1 MERLLKCPLC
11 KSGLFL
17 HQTEIKD
24 FAVSKENFML
34 CRCSGCNLTFT
45 NPRPK
50 EDKIKPYYDFP
61 EYYSHEDKA
70 KNIIQFVY
78 QKIRNYA
85 VGQKV
90 KLFESLI
97 PKGRILDYG
106 CGTGDVLK
114 ALQDKDW
121 KITGIEPNEK
131 ARKIA
136 NSKTNKQ
143 VFKNIEE
150 IENQKKYDIISLFHV
165 LEHIHE
171 LRKTTKALLSNLKKS
186 GYLVI
191 AVPNNQSWDALHY
204 KQNWAAW
211 DVPRHLYHFD
221 QTSIEKFAEI
231 FELEIMDIKPM
242 LFDSF
247 YVSMLSEKYQ
257 HPKQW
262 ILITYMKA
270 ILNGLKSNKFG
281 NEIPGRHSSNIYILK
296 KKREDI

>member
-17 HQTEIKD
+17 NQTEIKD
-24 FAVSKENFML
+24 HAVSKKNFML
-34 CRCSGCNLTFT
+34 CRCSGCNLIFT

-50 EDKIKPYYDFP
+50 ESEIYPYYDFP

-70 KNIIQFVY
+70 KNVIQYIY
-78 QKIRNYA
+78 QKVRNYA
-85 VGQKV
+85 VSQKV
-90 KLFESLI
+90 LLFESII

-106 CGTGDVLK
+106 CGTGDVLR
-114 ALQDKDW
+114 ALQDKKW
-121 KITGIEPNEK
+121 KITGIEPNDK

-136 NSKTNKQ
+136 NTKTQRN
-143 VFKNIEE
+143 VFKTIDE
-150 IENQKKYDIISLFHV
+150 IEDQKKYDVISLFHV

-171 LRKTTKALLSNLKKS
+171 LKKTTKSLLKLLKKS

-191 AVPNNQSWDALHY
+191 AIPNHQSWDALHY

-231 FELEIMDIKPM
+231 FELEITEIKPM
-242 LFDSF
+242 IFDSF

-257 HPKQW
+257 NPKQW
-262 ILITYMKA
+262 TIITYAKA
-270 ILNGLKSNKFG
+270 IFNGWKSNKFG
-281 NEIPGRHSSNIYILK
+281 KEIPGNHSSNIYILK
-296 KKREDI
+296 KKSEEI

>member
-1 MERLLKCPLC
+1 MLC
-11 KSGLFL
+11 K
-17 HQTEIKD
+17 
-24 FAVSKENFML
+24 
-34 CRCSGCNLTFT
+34 CSGCSLTFT

-262 ILITYMKA
+262 ILITYIKA

-296 KKREDI
+296 KKSEDI